1 MLYELGLSY
10 QNFNVP
16 SYSLEEITLEK
27 YRAIL
32 TRKYFQER
40 DLFDLFLI
48 KDSLNAD
55 IKLIV
60 EKIKNSALIK
70 KDLTNLINEKLV
82 LLQNNK
88 FFESKDKVERLS
100 IVQYNPKEFEEF
112 KEKIKPKLIN
122 ICEEFLK
129 R

>member
-1 MLYELGLSY
+1 M
-10 QNFNVP
+10 
-16 SYSLEEITLEK
+16 
-27 YRAIL
+27 
-32 TRKYFQER
+32 
-40 DLFDLFLI
+40 FLI

-60 EKIKNSALIK
+60 EKIKNSSLIK

-100 IVQYNPKEFEEF
+100 IVQYNPNEFEEF
-112 KEKIKPKLIN
+112 KEKIKPKLIE
-122 ICEEFLK
+122 ICNKFLEK
-129 R
+129 